1 MTDSVRVGNERCPEC
16 ARNGNDRSGDNLVRY
31 DDGHAFCFACG
42 YREHAYSSSLS
53 YLRKKLLVPSDD
65 VMTPIEDILGE
76 LTYNYAHEAQQW
88 INKYGIT
95 ELECVRNQIQWSPS
109 KQLLVI
115 PVIDHTTDEIV
126 AYNCRYFGN
135 NPKHPKYIN
144 EYPYGK
150 AKAQRLALK
159 CPERSP
165 LPILV
170 LVEDLVSAIK
180 VGRQAPCMALLG
192 THISPWLY
200 VACIRYAMA
209 HNYVLAVWLDPDK
222 KLVSIKHSRLFR
234 QVVPSYPIISD
245 KDPKYYNDNEINGF
259 LSNAISLSHPKQG

>member
-1 MTDSVRVGNERCPEC
+1 MDSVRVGNERCPEC

-42 YREHAYSSSLS
+42 YRERAYSSSLS
-53 YLRKKLLVPSDD
+53 YLRKKLSVPSDD
-65 VMTPIEDILGE
+65 VITPIEDVLGE

-115 PVIDHTTDEIV
+115 PVIDHQTDEIV
-126 AYNCRYFGN
+126 AYNCRYFGT

-144 EYPYGK
+144 EYPQGK

-159 CPERSP
+159 CQKRPE
-165 LPILV
+165 LPALV

-180 VGRQAPCMALLG
+180 VGRMAYALALLG
-192 THISPWLY
+192 THISPWLHT
-200 VACIRYAMA
+200 AIIRFCIQSS
-209 HNYVLAVWLDPDK
+209 LSLLVWLDPDK
-222 KLVSIKHSRLFR
+222 KLKSIKYSRIFR
-234 QVVPSYPIISD
+234 QAVPSYPILSD
-245 KDPKYYNDNEINGF
+245 KDPKYYNNEEIYGF
-259 LSNAISLSHPKQG
+259 LSNAISLSYPK